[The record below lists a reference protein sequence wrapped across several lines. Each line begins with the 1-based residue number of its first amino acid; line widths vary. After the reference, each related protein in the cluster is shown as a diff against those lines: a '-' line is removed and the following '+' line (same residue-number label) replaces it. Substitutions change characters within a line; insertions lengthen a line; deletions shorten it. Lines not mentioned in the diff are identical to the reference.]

1 MARKS
6 KAFDHSKYASWIDP
20 AAVTPYERNAKQHTD
35 KQVQNIVNSINR
47 FGWQQ
52 DVVITADNVLV
63 IGHGRRLAA
72 LQIGCEMPYHVID
85 KTADELTDEDIRELR
100 IADNQTNAETGMD
113 WDALEA
119 ELADLSFDG
128 FDFDFD
134 LNDKK
139 EEGWFERQEKDGAER
154 QEGNDEY
161 NDFLDKFETKKTTDD
176 CYTPD
181 NIYNAVADY
190 VADRYKIDRSVFIR
204 PFYPG
209 GDYQNEKYPKGCAV
223 VDNPPFSIMAEII
236 RFYQEKG
243 IRFFLFAP
251 SLACFNYIIHDG
263 VTVVG
268 EYSSVTYENGANV
281 KTSFLTNMEGHEIAA
296 FSDVRLFEA
305 IEKAN
310 DENEAA
316 MRVSLP
322 KYEYPDEV
330 ITSAKMGWLCQY
342 GQAITIRR
350 DESKLIRALDAQ
362 KEQDKAIFGCGL
374 LLSTQKT
381 AERAA
386 AERAAAERAAATKW
400 QLSEREKKIV
410 QSLGKREEELK
421 E

>member
-1 MARKS
+1 MYLKTLNLG
-6 KAFDHSKYASWIDP
+6 DIH
-20 AAVTPYERNAKQHTD
+20 PYERNPRINDKAVEPVMKSIQKDGYRARIIVDNNGVIIAGHTRYEAM
-35 KQVQNIVNSINR
+35 KR
-47 FGWQQ
+47 LGWTEAEVWIADDMTPEQIA
-52 DVVITADNVLV
+52 DYRIRDNLTADF
-63 IGHGRRLAA
+63 
-72 LQIGCEMPYHVID
+72 
-85 KTADELTDEDIRELR
+85 
-100 IADNQTNAETGMD
+100 AE
-113 WDALEA
+113 WDFSELEA
-119 ELADLSFDG
+119 EIEALDL
-128 FDFDFD
+128 DFDMSEFEGFEGTQDSWFD
-134 LNDKK
+134 
-139 EEGWFERQEKDGAER
+139 RREKDGDAR

-161 NDFLDKFETKKTTDD
+161 NEFIDKFEAKKTTDD

-181 NIYNAVADY
+181 NIYDAVADW
-190 VADRYKIDRSVFIR
+190 VADRYNIDRSAFIR

-209 GDYQNEKYPKGCAV
+209 GDYQNAKYPKGCAV
-223 VDNPPFSIMAEII
+223 VDNPPFSIMSEIV

-268 EYSSVTYENGANV
+268 EYSGITYENGANV
-281 KTSFLTNMEGHEIAA
+281 KTSFLTNMEGHEVAA
-296 FSDVRLFEA
+296 FSDVALFEA
-305 IEKAN
+305 IERAN

-342 GQAITIRR
+342 GQALTIRR

-362 KEQDKAIFGCGL
+362 KEQDKAIYGCGL

-400 QLSEREKKIV
+400 QLSDREREIV
-410 QSLGKREEELK
+410 RSLGK
-421 E
+421 

>member
-1 MARKS
+1 MRL
-6 KAFDHSKYASWIDP
+6 
-20 AAVTPYERNAKQHTD
+20 
-35 KQVQNIVNSINR
+35 
-47 FGWQQ
+47 
-52 DVVITADNVLV
+52 ADN
-63 IGHGRRLAA
+63 
-72 LQIGCEMPYHVID
+72 
-85 KTADELTDEDIRELR
+85 KTNES
-100 IADNQTNAETGMD
+100 D
-113 WDALEA
+113 WDFLALEA
-119 ELADLSFDG
+119 ELAELEM
-128 FDFDFD
+128 DFDMSDFGFEDAADSWFD
-134 LNDKK
+134 
-139 EEGWFERQEKDGAER
+139 RQEKDGEKR

-161 NDFLDKFETKKTTDD
+161 NAFLDKFEAKKTTDD

-181 NIYNAVADY
+181 NIYDAVADW
-190 VADRYKIDRSVFIR
+190 VEKRYKINRSAFIR

-209 GDYQNEKYPKGCAV
+209 GDYQNAKYPKNCAV
-223 VDNPPFSIMAEII
+223 VDNPPFSIMSEIV

-268 EYSSVTYENGANV
+268 EYSGITYENGANV

-296 FSDVRLFEA
+296 FSDVELFEA

-342 GQAITIRR
+342 GQALTIRR

-362 KEQDKAIFGCGL
+362 KEQDKAIYGCGL

-386 AERAAAERAAATKW
+386 AERAAATKW
-400 QLSEREKKIV
+400 QLSDREREIV
-410 QSLGKREEELK
+410 RSLGK
-421 E
+421 

>member
-1 MARKS
+1 MCLLSATGADSPPCKS
-6 KAFDHSKYASWIDP
+6 
-20 AAVTPYERNAKQHTD
+20 AVTCR
-35 KQVQNIVNSINR
+35 
-47 FGWQQ
+47 
-52 DVVITADNVLV
+52 
-63 IGHGRRLAA
+63 
-72 LQIGCEMPYHVID
+72 ID

-119 ELADLSFDG
+119 ELEDLSFDG

-134 LNDKK
+134 AMLGHDAGGG
-139 EEGWFERQEKDGAER
+139 ESWFERQEKDGTKRED
-154 QEGNDEY
+154 GNDEY
-161 NDFLDKFETKKTTDD
+161 NEFLEKFEAKKTTDD

-181 NIYNAVADY
+181 NIYNAVADF
-190 VADRYKIDRSVFIR
+190 VADRYNIDRAAFIR

-209 GDYQNEKYPKGCAV
+209 GDYQNAKYPKDCAV

-296 FSDVRLFEA
+296 FSDIRLFEA

-330 ITSAKMGWLCQY
+330 ITSAKMGWLCQH

-362 KEQDKAIFGCGL
+362 KEQDKMIFGCGL
-374 LLSTQKT
+374 LLSAEKT
-381 AERAA
+381 
-386 AERAAAERAAATKW
+386 AERAAATKW

-410 QSLGKREEELK
+410 KSLGKCK
-421 E
+421 ND

>member
-1 MARKS
+1 MYLKTLPLG
-6 KAFDHSKYASWIDP
+6 DIH
-20 AAVTPYERNAKQHTD
+20 PYERNPRINDKAVEPVMKSIQKDGYRARIIVDKDGVIIAGHTRYEAM
-35 KQVQNIVNSINR
+35 KR
-47 FGWQQ
+47 LGWT
-52 DVVITADNVLV
+52 DAEVWIADDMTPE
-63 IGHGRRLAA
+63 
-72 LQIGCEMPYHVID
+72 QI
-85 KTADELTDEDIRELR
+85 ADYRIR
-100 IADNQTNAETGMD
+100 DNQTADFAE
-113 WDALEA
+113 WDFSELEA
-119 ELADLSFDG
+119 EIAEMDL
-128 FDFDFD
+128 DFDMSEFEGFEGTDNSWFD
-134 LNDKK
+134 
-139 EEGWFERQEKDGAER
+139 RREKDGDARE
-154 QEGNDEY
+154 EGNDEY
-161 NDFLDKFETKKTTDD
+161 NEFLDKFEAKKTTDD

-181 NIYNAVADY
+181 NIYDAVADW
-190 VADRYKIDRSVFIR
+190 VADRYNINRSAFIR

-209 GDYQNEKYPKGCAV
+209 GDYQNAKYPKGCAV
-223 VDNPPFSIMAEII
+223 VDNPPFSIMSEIV

-268 EYSSVTYENGANV
+268 EYSGITYENGANV
-281 KTSFLTNMEGHEIAA
+281 KTSFLTNMEGHEVAA
-296 FSDVRLFEA
+296 FSDVELFEA

-342 GQAITIRR
+342 GQALTIRR

-362 KEQDKAIFGCGL
+362 KEQDKAIYGCGL

-386 AERAAAERAAATKW
+386 AERAAATKW
-400 QLSEREKKIV
+400 QLSDREREIV
-410 QSLGKREEELK
+410 RGLGK
-421 E
+421 